1 MRTLSGPVHVRYLL
15 GCVPLL
21 RLARQGSV
29 FSIKRFSFVSV
40 SFEGGVCVC
49 TFFFLASTRLV

>member
-40 SFEGGVCVC
+40 SFEGGVCV
-49 TFFFLASTRLV
+49 